1 MRDLSLRST
10 SMGALQSTLQS
21 TLQSQGWLSPPHSH
35 GNDGPA
41 DPAQMLRLSL
51 ALRRKLGNGAKLNV
65 KLLVRGD
72 MSTGKSSLLRRL
84 QGLPFQPDQPPSR
97 EINTGHV
104 DWSAPDVEDTV
115 KVEVWD
121 VCDTAKAGA
130 ASTDRLALRHG
141 ESGPAARL
149 DADSIDVFRGAH
161 GVVYVFDPR
170 KRWTFEYVQRQLP
183 SVPARMPVLIFMNFS
198 DLVTDEPSVEGSG
211 EGSPGRA
218 KPVTMAE
225 VEDLAQR
232 ESQRRGR
239 AVLAASSSMA
249 DCYGLDLL
257 YDFLQLPYC
266 FAKELALEKALET
279 TAGRRSRAEENLK
292 GLASTQEYLAH
303 RHRLLEL
310 RDRGGAAPS
319 VLELRASR
327 GPPERASPPPP
338 SSGTLNHTPYALPPQ
353 TPGTAAGDAPAA
365 RPTPLTSPP
374 RLAPPPGSAGGAGG
388 LQMQHL
394 SASSAQQQ
402 PSPPP
407 TRGTPAAPPPS
418 LGAPPSA
425 TLSIASSAGMDTDI
439 DDSFFGDDDGP
450 AAPAMMG
457 GGGGGGGRGGA
468 AGGGAVMGMLALD
481 EPDPD

>member
-1 MRDLSLRST
+1 
-10 SMGALQSTLQS
+10 MGALQSTLES
-21 TLQSQGWLSPPHSH
+21 TFNPPHSH
-35 GNDGPA
+35 GTEGPA

-51 ALRRKLGNGAKLNV
+51 ALRRKLGRGATLNV

-84 QGLPFQPDQPPSR
+84 QGLPFQPDQQPSR

-104 DWSAPDVEDTV
+104 DWSAPDLEDTV

-121 VCDTAKAGA
+121 VCDTAKVGA
-130 ASTDRLALRHG
+130 SSTDRLALRHG

-183 SVPARMPVLIFMNFS
+183 NVPARLPVLIFMNFS
-198 DLVTDEPSVEGSG
+198 DLITDELNVEGAG

-218 KPVTMAE
+218 KPVAMAE

-239 AVLAASSSMA
+239 AVLAAASSMA

-279 TAGRRSRAEENLK
+279 TADRRTRAEEHLK

-310 RDRGGAAPS
+310 RDRGGAPPS
-319 VLELRASR
+319 VLELRSSH
-327 GPPERASPPPP
+327 GPSERASPPPA
-338 SSGTLNHTPYALPPQ
+338 SVGTLNHTPYAPPPQ
-353 TPGTAAGDAPAA
+353 TPGPATGDASAA
-365 RPTPLTSPP
+365 RQTPLTSPP
-374 RLAPPPGSAGGAGG
+374 RLAPPPGSAGG

-394 SASSAQQQ
+394 SAPPSQQQ

-425 TLSIASSAGMDTDI
+425 TLSIASSAGMDADI
-439 DDSFFGDDDGP
+439 DDSFFGDDDAP
-450 AAPAMMG
+450 AAPATMG
-457 GGGGGGGRGGA
+457 GGGGGWGGP
-468 AGGGAVMGMLALD
+468 AGDGAVVGMLALD